1 MDIILIWE
9 GFLAFP
15 FLLFKFLFQ
24 CSQKECTMQTDLKLK
39 ALYEYAYEFLVSK
52 IGQAA
57 LEQKLNHYRQ
67 HKAETMEDLFWYL
80 INSLTNK
87 VGMRATIGD
96 VDVLGDY
103 IFYFDPT
110 QTHDHYQDNW
120 QKLFRKIRDNYTP
133 PGPMKIKN
141 KNSYWVIFCKGILSG
156 AEFLSGFESYKAFDK
171 FVNDFAFNNVSIA
184 ALPILLDQEVFGM
197 GFPIGCDWL
206 KEIGYSN
213 YCKPDTHT
221 IAILYETGIAASEGN
236 YDIFKTMVRMAKVN
250 NEVPAVVDRLLWFIG
265 SGKYVGKDDKITR
278 KKAAFIQEVRPIL
291 DQI

>member
-1 MDIILIWE
+1 M
-9 GFLAFP
+9 
-15 FLLFKFLFQ
+15 K
-24 CSQKECTMQTDLKLK
+24 TDLKLK
-39 ALYEYAYEFLVSK
+39 TLYKYGYDYLVSK
-52 IGQAA
+52 IGQSA

-67 HKAETMEDLFWYL
+67 HKADTMEDVFWYL

-103 IFYFDPT
+103 LFCFDPY
-110 QTHDHYQDNW
+110 QTHDHYKDDW
-120 QKLFRKIRDNYTP
+120 EKLFKKIQDNYTP

-156 AEFLSGFESYKAFDK
+156 AEFLSQFESYDAFDE
-171 FVNDFAFNNVSIA
+171 FVNSFAFNDISIG

-197 GFPIGCDWL
+197 GFPIACDWL
-206 KEIGYSN
+206 KEIGYFN

-221 IAILYETGIAASEGN
+221 IDILFGAGVASNQDN
-236 YDIFKTMVRMAKVN
+236 YTVFITMVRMAKVN
-250 NEVPAVVDRLLWFIG
+250 DEPPAVIDRLLWLIG
-265 SGKYVGKDDKITR
+265 SGKYVEKNEKITR
-278 KKAAFIQEVRPIL
+278 QKAAFIQNIRPKL